1 MSPRVAAWLAWL
13 LWVLTAGF
21 CVLSLVMPN
30 EQNRL
35 NSLLLLATWLV
46 ASSSVG
52 AIIVSRRP
60 GNPVGWILC
69 AVGFLFAS
77 SLFSGLY
84 AFRALVSSPGSL
96 PAGEVAA
103 WFHAWVQNPAY
114 LLFIY
119 LFLLFPDGQLLSHRW
134 RPLLWIVGIVVA
146 TSILVGAFY
155 PGPISGLEPIRNP
168 LGIEVARGILVFAGG
183 LLFYLFT
190 GLLLA
195 SAACVYL
202 RFRRGSGTER
212 QQIKWLAYAAA
223 LLGVT
228 ALAGEVLDLLLGRL
242 GWWFPWVIVAAFLG
256 IPLSIGAAMLHYR
269 LYEIDIIINRTVVY
283 GSLSATLALVYFG
296 GVAATQAI
304 FRALTGQEEQPQ
316 LTIVVSTLVIAALF
330 NPLRRRIQSFIDRT
344 FYRRKYDARKT
355 LEVFSAKLRDA
366 TDLDALSEELVG
378 MITETVQPALVSLW
392 LAPTP
397 SLGAVEARSQQS
409 RANDLGQGRCT
420 FLLTYGHPDKYR

>member
-1 MSPRVAAWLAWL
+1 MSSRVVARLAWL
-13 LWVLTAGF
+13 LWVLTVVF
-21 CVLSLVMPN
+21 CVLSLFMPT
-30 EQNRL
+30 EQNGL
-35 NSLLLLATWLV
+35 NSLLVQGVWLV
-46 ASSSVG
+46 ASSSIG
-52 AIIVSRRP
+52 AVIVSRRP
-60 GNPVGWILC
+60 ENPIGWILC
-69 AVGFLFAS
+69 AVGFLLAS

-155 PGPISGLEPIRNP
+155 PGPISGLEPVSNP
-168 LGIEVARGILVFAGG
+168 LGIEAARGILVFAGG

-223 LLGVT
+223 LLVVT
-228 ALAGEVLDLLLGRL
+228 EIGRSTRL
-242 GWWFPWVIVAAFLG
+242 NSSHANISYAVFCLKKKTHT
-256 IPLSIGAAMLHYR
+256 PLS
-269 LYEIDIIINRTVVY
+269 
-283 GSLSATLALVYFG
+283 S
-296 GVAATQAI
+296 
-304 FRALTGQEEQPQ
+304 
-316 LTIVVSTLVIAALF
+316 
-330 NPLRRRIQSFIDRT
+330 
-344 FYRRKYDARKT
+344 
-355 LEVFSAKLRDA
+355 
-366 TDLDALSEELVG
+366 
-378 MITETVQPALVSLW
+378 
-392 LAPTP
+392 
-397 SLGAVEARSQQS
+397 
-409 RANDLGQGRCT
+409 
-420 FLLTYGHPDKYR
+420 

>member
-1 MSPRVAAWLAWL
+1 MSSRVAARLTWL
-13 LWVLTAGF
+13 LWVLTVVF
-21 CVLSLVMPN
+21 CVLSLFMPT
-30 EQNRL
+30 EQNGL
-35 NSLLLLATWLV
+35 NSLLLQGVWLV
-46 ASSSVG
+46 ASSSIG
-52 AIIVSRRP
+52 AVIVSRRP
-60 GNPVGWILC
+60 ENPIGWILC
-69 AVGFLFAS
+69 AVGFLLAS

-103 WFHAWVQNPAY
+103 WFSAWVQNPAY
-114 LLFIY
+114 LLFLY
-119 LFLLFPDGQLLSHRW
+119 LFLLFPDGRPLSHRW

-155 PGPISGLEPIRNP
+155 PGPISGLEPVRNP
-168 LGIEVARGILVFAGG
+168 LGIEAARGILVFAGG

-316 LTIVVSTLVIAALF
+316 LAIVVSTLVIAALF
-330 NPLRRRIQSFIDRT
+330 NPLRRRIQSFIDRR

-355 LEVFSAKLRDA
+355 LEAFSAKLREE
-366 TDLDALSEELVG
+366 TDLDALSDDLVG
-378 MITETVQPALVSLW
+378 VVRETMQPAHVSLW
-392 LAPTP
+392 L
-397 SLGAVEARSQQS
+397 R
-409 RANDLGQGRCT
+409 
-420 FLLTYGHPDKYR
+420 PDTASKKDVPG

>member
-1 MSPRVAAWLAWL
+1 MSSHVAAWLAWL
-13 LWVLTAGF
+13 LWVLTVVF
-21 CVLSLVMPN
+21 CVLSLFMPN
-30 EQNRL
+30 EQNGL

-119 LFLLFPDGQLLSHRW
+119 LFLLFPDGRPLSHRW
-134 RPLLWIVGIVVA
+134 RPLLWIVGIVFA

-155 PGPISGLEPIRNP
+155 PGPISGLEPVRNP
-168 LGIEVARGILVFAGG
+168 LGIEAARGILVFAGR
-183 LLFYLFT
+183 LLLYVFT
-190 GLLLA
+190 ALLLA
-195 SAACVYL
+195 SAVCVYL

-223 LLGVT
+223 LLGAT
-228 ALAGEVLDLLLGRL
+228 ALVGAVGDLLLGGL
-242 GWWFPWVIVAAFLG
+242 GWWFLLLLGAVFLG
-256 IPLSIGAAMLHYR
+256 VPLSIGAAMLHYR
-269 LYEIDIIINRTVVY
+269 LYEIDLIINRTLVY
-283 GSLSATLALVYFG
+283 GALTALLALVYFS
-296 GVAATQAI
+296 GVAATEAV
-304 FRALTGQEEQPQ
+304 FRTLTGQQEQPQ
-316 LTIVVSTLVIAALF
+316 LATVVSTLVIAALF
-330 NPLRRRIQSFIDRT
+330 NPLRRRIQGFIDRR

-355 LEVFSAKLRDA
+355 LEAFSAKLRDK
-366 TDLDALSEELVG
+366 TDLEALNAELVG
-378 MITETVQPALVSLW
+378 VVRETMQPAHVSLW
-392 LAPTP
+392 LRPDTP
-397 SLGAVEARSQQS
+397 PQDEQA
-409 RANDLGQGRCT
+409 D
-420 FLLTYGHPDKYR
+420 

>member
-13 LWVLTAGF
+13 LWVLTAVF
-21 CVLSLVMPN
+21 CVLSLFMPN

-155 PGPISGLEPIRNP
+155 PGPISGLEPVRNP
-168 LGIEVARGILVFAGG
+168 LGIEAARGILVFAGR
-183 LLFYLFT
+183 LLLYLFT
-190 GLLLA
+190 ALLLA
-195 SAACVYL
+195 SAVCVYL

-223 LLGVT
+223 LLGAT
-228 ALAGEVLDLLLGRL
+228 ALVGAVGDLLLGGL
-242 GWWFPWVIVAAFLG
+242 GWWFLLLLGAVFLG
-256 IPLSIGAAMLHYR
+256 VPLSIGAAMLHYR
-269 LYEIDIIINRTVVY
+269 LYEIDLIINRTLVY
-283 GSLSATLALVYFG
+283 GALTALLALVYFS
-296 GVAATQAI
+296 GVAATEAV
-304 FRALTGQEEQPQ
+304 FRTLTGQQEQPQ
-316 LTIVVSTLVIAALF
+316 LAIVVSTLVIAALF
-330 NPLRRRIQSFIDRT
+330 NPLRRRIQGFIDRR

-355 LEVFSAKLRDA
+355 LEAFSAKLRDK
-366 TDLDALSEELVG
+366 TDLEALNAELVG
-378 MITETVQPALVSLW
+378 VVRETMQPAHVSLW
-392 LAPTP
+392 LRPDTP
-397 SLGAVEARSQQS
+397 PQDEQA
-409 RANDLGQGRCT
+409 D
-420 FLLTYGHPDKYR
+420 

>member
-1 MSPRVAAWLAWL
+1 MSSHVAAWLAWL
-13 LWVLTAGF
+13 LWVLTVVF
-21 CVLSLVMPN
+21 CVLSLFMPN
-30 EQNRL
+30 EQNGL

-119 LFLLFPDGQLLSHRW
+119 LFLLFPDGRPLSHRW
-134 RPLLWIVGIVVA
+134 RPLLWIVGIVFA

-155 PGPISGLEPIRNP
+155 PGPISGLEPVRNP
-168 LGIEVARGILVFAGG
+168 LGIEAARGILVFAGR
-183 LLFYLFT
+183 LLLYLFT
-190 GLLLA
+190 ALLLA
-195 SAACVYL
+195 SAVCVYL

-223 LLGVT
+223 LLGAT
-228 ALAGEVLDLLLGRL
+228 ALVGAVGDLLLGGL
-242 GWWFPWVIVAAFLG
+242 GWWFLLLLGAVFLG
-256 IPLSIGAAMLHYR
+256 VPLSIGAAMLHYR
-269 LYEIDIIINRTVVY
+269 LYEIDLIINRTLVY
-283 GSLSATLALVYFG
+283 GALTALLALVYFS
-296 GVAATQAI
+296 GVAATEAV
-304 FRALTGQEEQPQ
+304 FRTLTGQQEQPQ
-316 LTIVVSTLVIAALF
+316 LAIVVSTLVIAALF
-330 NPLRRRIQSFIDRT
+330 NPLRRRIQGFIDRR

-355 LEVFSAKLRDA
+355 LEAFSAKLRDK
-366 TDLDALSEELVG
+366 TDLEALNAELVG
-378 MITETVQPALVSLW
+378 VVRETMQPAHVSLW
-392 LAPTP
+392 LRPDTP
-397 SLGAVEARSQQS
+397 PQDEQA
-409 RANDLGQGRCT
+409 D
-420 FLLTYGHPDKYR
+420 

>member
-1 MSPRVAAWLAWL
+1 MSSHVAAWLAWL
-13 LWVLTAGF
+13 LWVLTVVF
-21 CVLSLVMPN
+21 CVLSLFMPN
-30 EQNRL
+30 EQNGL

-119 LFLLFPDGQLLSHRW
+119 LFLLFPDGRPLSHRW
-134 RPLLWIVGIVVA
+134 RPLLWIVGIVFA

-155 PGPISGLEPIRNP
+155 PGPISGLEPVRNP
-168 LGIEVARGILVFAGG
+168 LGIEAARGILVFAGR
-183 LLFYLFT
+183 LLLYLFT
-190 GLLLA
+190 ALLLA
-195 SAACVYL
+195 SAVCVYL

-223 LLGVT
+223 LLGAT
-228 ALAGEVLDLLLGRL
+228 ALVGAVGDLLLGGL
-242 GWWFPWVIVAAFLG
+242 GWWFLLLLGAVFLG
-256 IPLSIGAAMLHYR
+256 VPLSIGAAMLHYR
-269 LYEIDIIINRTVVY
+269 LYEIDLIINRTLVY
-283 GSLSATLALVYFG
+283 GALTALLALVYFS
-296 GVAATQAI
+296 GVAATEAV
-304 FRALTGQEEQPQ
+304 FRTLTGQQEQPQ
-316 LTIVVSTLVIAALF
+316 LAIVVSTLVIAALF
-330 NPLRRRIQSFIDRT
+330 NPLRRRIQGFIDRR

-355 LEVFSAKLRDA
+355 LEAFSAKLRDK
-366 TDLDALSEELVG
+366 TDLEALNAELVG
-378 MITETVQPALVSLW
+378 VVRETMQPAHVSLW
-392 LAPTP
+392 L
-397 SLGAVEARSQQS
+397 R
-409 RANDLGQGRCT
+409 
-420 FLLTYGHPDKYR
+420 PDPPPQDEQAD